1 MFAPARL
8 RIGGRAEVKNERVLA
23 SPLLACP
30 GAGDVATT
38 AFLTLAHCGIMNRRI
53 ALVCVAS
60 CEKS

>member
-8 RIGGRAEVKNERVLA
+8 GIGGRREVKN
-23 SPLLACP
+23 LLAQVSR
-30 GAGDVATT
+30 AGDVATT